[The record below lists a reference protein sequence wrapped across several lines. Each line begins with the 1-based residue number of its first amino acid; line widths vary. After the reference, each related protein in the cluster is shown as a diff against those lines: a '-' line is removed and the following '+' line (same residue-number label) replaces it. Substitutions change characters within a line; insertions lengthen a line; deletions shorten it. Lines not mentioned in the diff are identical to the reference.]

1 MDAGTSPTG
10 QRLSNMKN
18 PFSLE
23 GKRALVTGAGRG
35 IGEASARALAAAGAH
50 VTLMARTATEIES
63 VADDIVLAGGAAEWV
78 ACDVTDT
85 SAFRMAIL
93 ALPACDIF
101 LNNAGMNRPQAFQ
114 EVSED
119 NFDAIMNLNLRAA
132 FFAAQAIAQRMIAS
146 GTKGSIITMS
156 SQMGHVGGVKRSVYC
171 ASKFAMEGMT
181 KAAAIDLAP
190 HGIRINTICPT
201 FIETPMVAGFLAN
214 QEFKDYVLSKIKLG
228 RLGQPSDV
236 TGAVVFL
243 ASDAS
248 ALMTG
253 THLII
258 DGGWTAE

>member
-1 MDAGTSPTG
+1 MT
-10 QRLSNMKN
+10 N
-18 PFSLE
+18 PFSLA

-35 IGEASARALAAAGAH
+35 IGEASAVALAAAGAH
-50 VTLMARTATEIES
+50 VTLTARTSAEIEA
-63 VADDIVLAGGAAEWV
+63 VAAEITGAGGSADWF

-85 SAFRMAIL
+85 AAFRA
-93 ALPACDIF
+93 AVAARPAPDIF
-101 LNNAGMNRPQAFQ
+101 LNNAGMNRPQPFH
-114 EVSED
+114 EVSEE
-119 NFDAIMNLNLRAA
+119 NFDAVMMLNVRAA
-132 FFAAQAIAQRMIAS
+132 FFAAQAAAQRMIA
-146 GTKGSIITMS
+146 GGIKGSIITMS
-156 SQMGHVGGVKRSVYC
+156 SQMGHVGGIKRSVYC

-214 QEFKDYVLSKIKLG
+214 PEFKEFVLSKIKLG

-243 ASDAS
+243 ASDAA

-253 THLII
+253 THII
-258 DGGWTAE
+258 VDGGWTAE

>member
-1 MDAGTSPTG
+1 MTS
-10 QRLSNMKN
+10 
-18 PFSLE
+18 PFSLS

-35 IGEASARALAAAGAH
+35 IGEASAEALAAAGAH
-50 VTLMARTATEIES
+50 VTLMARTASEIEAAAKEIA
-63 VADDIVLAGGAAEWV
+63 VNGGSANWV

-85 SAFRMAIL
+85 AAFRA
-93 ALPACDIF
+93 AVASTPAYDIF
-101 LNNAGMNRPQAFQ
+101 LNNAGMNRPQPFQ
-114 EVSED
+114 EVSEE
-119 NFDAIMNLNLRAA
+119 NFDVIMNLNLRAA
-132 FFAAQAIAQRMIAS
+132 FFAAQAVAQRMIAE
-146 GTKGSIITMS
+146 GVKGSIITMS

-190 HGIRINTICPT
+190 YGIRINTICPT

-214 QEFKDYVLSKIKLG
+214 PEFKEFVLSKIKLG

-243 ASDAS
+243 ASNAS

-253 THLII
+253 THII
-258 DGGWTAE
+258 VDGGWTAE

>member
-1 MDAGTSPTG
+1 MTH
-10 QRLSNMKN
+10 
-18 PFSLE
+18 PFSLA

-35 IGEASARALAAAGAH
+35 IGEASAKALATAGAH
-50 VTLMARTATEIES
+50 VTLTARTSAEIEAAATAIM
-63 VADDIVLAGGAAEWV
+63 ADGGSADWF

-85 SAFRMAIL
+85 AAFRAAL
-93 ALPACDIF
+93 AARPTPDIV
-101 LNNAGMNRPQAFQ
+101 LNNAGMNRPQPFH
-114 EVSED
+114 EVSEE
-119 NFDAIMNLNLRAA
+119 NFDMIMNLNLRAA
-132 FFAAQAIAQRMIAS
+132 FFAAQSAAQRMIA
-146 GTKGSIITMS
+146 GGVKGSIITMS

-214 QEFKDYVLSKIKLG
+214 PEFKEFVLSKIKLG
-228 RLGQPSDV
+228 RLGQPADV

-243 ASDAS
+243 ASDAA

-253 THLII
+253 THII
-258 DGGWTAE
+258 VDGGWTAE

>member
-1 MDAGTSPTG
+1 MTHS
-10 QRLSNMKN
+10 
-18 PFSLE
+18 FSLA

-50 VTLMARTATEIES
+50 VTLMARTAAEIEA
-63 VADDIVLAGGAAEWV
+63 VAADIVAAGGAADWI

-85 SAFRMAIL
+85 SAFRTAI
-93 ALPACDIF
+93 AAQPAYDIL
-101 LNNAGMNRPQAFQ
+101 LNNAGMNRPQLFQ
-114 EVSED
+114 EVSEE
-119 NFDAIMNLNLRAA
+119 NFDTIMNLNLRAA
-132 FFAAQAIAQRMIAS
+132 FFAAQTVATRMIETQ
-146 GTKGSIITMS
+146 TKGSIITMS
-156 SQMGHVGGVKRSVYC
+156 SQMGHVGGVRRSVYC

-190 HGIRINTICPT
+190 YGIRINTICPT
-201 FIETPMVAGFLAN
+201 FIETPMVAGFLADPAFK
-214 QEFKDYVLSKIKLG
+214 EFVLSKIKLG

-243 ASDAS
+243 ASEAS
-248 ALMTG
+248 AMMTG

>member
-1 MDAGTSPTG
+1 MNS
-10 QRLSNMKN
+10 
-18 PFSLE
+18 PFSLT

-50 VTLMARTATEIES
+50 VTLMARTAADIKA
-63 VADDIVLAGGAAEWV
+63 VAEDIVLAGGAADWV

-85 SAFRMAIL
+85 SSFRA
-93 ALPACDIF
+93 AVVARPACDIF
-101 LNNAGMNRPQAFQ
+101 LNNAGMNRPQAFP
-114 EVSED
+114 EVSEE
-119 NFDAIMNLNLRAA
+119 NFDAVMALNVRAA
-132 FFAAQAIAQRMIAS
+132 FFAAQAVARQMIAT
-146 GTKGSIITMS
+146 GKKGSIIAMS
-156 SQMGHVGGVKRSVYC
+156 SQMGHVGGIDRSVYC
-171 ASKFAMEGMT
+171 ASKFALEGMT

-190 HGIRINTICPT
+190 HGIRVNTICPT
-201 FIETPMVAGFLAN
+201 FIETPMVAGYLAN
-214 QEFKDYVLSKIKLG
+214 REFKDYVLSKIKLG

-248 ALMTG
+248 AMMTG

>member
-1 MDAGTSPTG
+1 MTH
-10 QRLSNMKN
+10 
-18 PFSLE
+18 PFTLV

-50 VTLMARTATEIES
+50 VTLTARTSSEIEA
-63 VADDIVLAGGAAEWV
+63 VAADIAASGGSADWF

-85 SAFRMAIL
+85 AAFRKAV
-93 ALPACDIF
+93 AERPAPDIF
-101 LNNAGMNRPQAFQ
+101 LNNAGMNRPQPFH
-114 EVSED
+114 EVSEE
-119 NFDAIMNLNLRAA
+119 NFDAIMDLNLRAA
-132 FFAAQAIAQRMIAS
+132 FFAAQAVAQRMIA
-146 GTKGSIITMS
+146 GGVKGSIITMS
-156 SQMGHVGGVKRSVYC
+156 SQMGHVGGIKRSVYC

-214 QEFKDYVLSKIKLG
+214 PEFKEFVLSKIKLG
-228 RLGQPSDV
+228 RLGQPADV

-243 ASDAS
+243 ASDAA

-253 THLII
+253 THII
-258 DGGWTAE
+258 VDGGWTAE